1 MVSVILVWIY
11 MTITCYVTGYTCLT
25 LACTKTGYT
34 IKKDSS
40 CLFAGIALLTV
51 YAQFFSIFY
60 KVGFV
65 ANGILLLLCG
75 GCLLLCGKQMSA
87 HLKKRWKE
95 QFKEPGVVRQRGR
108 IPVKL
113 ILLLLLVLIFAYGT
127 STGIIHYDTSLYH
140 AQSIRWI
147 EEYGVVPGL
156 GNLHTRLAYNSAAF
170 CLSALYSFAFLGG
183 QSYHCVG
190 GFLALLLA
198 VVCFTGFIR
207 KDFKKPVLSD
217 FVRVMGIY
225 YLLIIFDEMISP
237 ASDYF
242 MVLMVFYILI
252 TWLELLEQKEAS
264 YIPYGLLCILCVSV
278 VTMKLSGALI
288 LLLTIKPAV
297 MLIREKRSKAIAG
310 FLSAG
315 VITVLPFLIR
325 NVILSGW
332 LVYPFTFID
341 LFDFDFKIPK
351 GVAEYDSRE
360 IQVWGR
366 GYSDVTRYEE
376 PIGKWLPDWAASLDS
391 INKVFLLLAI
401 GALFVLVGIGLYALL
416 KRKKDML
423 DFLLVAGCMAASFL
437 FWLTSAPLIRYGCIY
452 LWVLPMLV
460 WGYVYLQI
468 SPKVDKYKLYLAFL
482 LLVGCYKAGAF
493 VSETAENATSEYLV
507 RQKDYENYETVS
519 YELHG
524 YTFYYPANGDQTGY
538 EDFPASPVPAE
549 DIFRGERIEDGF
561 VDVVH

>member
-11 MTITCYVTGYTCLT
+11 MTITCYVTGYTTLT

-40 CLFAGIALLTV
+40 YLFAGLALLTV
-51 YAQFFSIFY
+51 YAQFFSIFH
-60 KVGFV
+60 KVGLA
-65 ANGILLLLCG
+65 ANVILLLLCG
-75 GCLLLCGKQMSA
+75 VCLLFFGKQMGA
-87 HLKKRWKE
+87 HLRERWEGQQKAG
-95 QFKEPGVVRQRGR
+95 K
-108 IPVKL
+108 PVKAV
-113 ILLLLLVLIFAYGT
+113 LLLLLILLFAYGT

-170 CLSALYSFAFLGG
+170 CLSALFSFAFWGG

-198 VVCFTGFIR
+198 VVCFSGLCR
-207 KDFKKPVLSD
+207 RDFNKPVLSD
-217 FVRVMGIY
+217 FVRIMGIY

-252 TWLELLEQKEAS
+252 TWLELLEQKEDS
-264 YIPYGLLCILCVSV
+264 YMPYGLLCVLCVSV

-297 MLIREKRSKAIAG
+297 MLIRAKKSKEIAG
-310 FLSAG
+310 FLGAG
-315 VITVLPFLIR
+315 ILTVLPFLIR

-341 LFDFDFKIPK
+341 LFDVDFKIPK
-351 GVAEYDSRE
+351 GLAEYDSRE

-376 PIGKWLPDWAASLDS
+376 SMSQWMPDWIASLDS

-401 GALFVLVGIGLYALL
+401 ASLFVLVGIGMYAFL
-416 KRKKDML
+416 KRKKEML

-468 SPKVDKYKLYLAFL
+468 SPKVDKYRLYLIFL

-493 VSETAENATSEYLV
+493 VSETAGNATTEHLLV
-507 RQKDYENYETVS
+507 QKDYDNYETIS
-519 YELHG
+519 YKLHG
-524 YTFYYPANGDQTGY
+524 YTFYYPAQGDQTGY
-538 EDFPASPVPAE
+538 EDFPAAPMKAE
-549 DIFRGERIEDGF
+549 DIFRGDKIEDGF
-561 VDVVH
+561 VDMIH

>member
-1 MVSVILVWIY
+1 MISVILIWIY
-11 MTITCYVTGYTCLT
+11 IAFTCYVTGYTCLT
-25 LACTKTGYT
+25 LACTKTGYI

-40 CLFAGIALLTV
+40 YLFAGIAILTV

-60 KVGFV
+60 KVGLA
-65 ANGILLLLCG
+65 ANVILLLLCG
-75 GCLLLCGKQMSA
+75 VCLLFYGKQMGA
-87 HLKKRWKE
+87 HLKARWKE
-95 QFKEPGVVRQRGR
+95 QFEEPGAVRQSGR
-108 IPVKL
+108 IPIKL
-113 ILLLLLVLIFAYGT
+113 ILLLLLTLLFAYGA

-198 VVCFTGFIR
+198 VVCFTGFVR
-207 KDFKKPVLSD
+207 KDFTKPVLSD

-252 TWLELLEQKEAS
+252 TWLELLERKEAS
-264 YIPYGLLCILCVSV
+264 YMPYGLLCVLCVSV

-288 LLLTIKPAV
+288 LLLTVKPAV
-297 MLIREKRSKAIAG
+297 MLIREKRGKEIVG
-310 FLSAG
+310 FLGAG
-315 VITVLPFLIR
+315 IVTVLPFLIR

-332 LVYPFTFID
+332 LVYPFTFLD

-376 PIGKWLPDWAASLDS
+376 PIGKWLPDWVASLDS

-401 GALFVLVGIGLYALL
+401 GALFVLVGIGIYALL

-423 DFLLVAGCMAASFL
+423 DFLLVAGCMAASFA
-437 FWLTSAPLIRYGCIY
+437 FWLTSAPLIRYGCVY
-452 LWVLPMLV
+452 LWVFPMLV

-493 VSETAENATSEYLV
+493 VSETAENATAEYLV
-507 RQKDYENYETVS
+507 VQKDYENYETVS

-524 YTFYYPANGDQTGY
+524 YTFYYPAHGDQTGY
-538 EDFPASPVPAE
+538 EDFPSSPVKAE
-549 DIFRGERIEDGF
+549 DVFRGDSIEDGF
-561 VDVVH
+561 VDVIH